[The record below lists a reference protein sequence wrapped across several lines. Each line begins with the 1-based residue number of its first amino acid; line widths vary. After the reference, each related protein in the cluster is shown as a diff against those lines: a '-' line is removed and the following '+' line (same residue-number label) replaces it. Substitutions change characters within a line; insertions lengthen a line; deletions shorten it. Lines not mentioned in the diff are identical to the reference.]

1 MTGRRVG
8 AVVIA
13 VLMGLYHAL
22 PASGQSA
29 VRDLAAG
36 QFRAHLP
43 LGGEFDESKGIGD
56 FATRGDHLY
65 VAAADPQGQWRIF
78 IYDIANR
85 SRPRFITTAP
95 MAGQSGAR
103 FRLNTVQVNGDWLYT
118 AGDSEDLFVID
129 IEHPTLPVVFVR
141 SNALVKDLEDTF
153 DVDFFGFNFAEVQ
166 DIRYRKLIIE
176 DGNMY
181 VLFDFAV
188 DTDALFVPELTSS
201 SVAVIDNID
210 DFPLRICDREDCR
223 QTGTQT
229 RDVLL
234 NNLAD
239 TGDDIKSFD
248 YEDGRLFL
256 GFDELLDV
264 VPVDDSANIK
274 LDRGGCGGIFNCLK
288 ELFIGGDK
296 DRYRDLVVN
305 GDTVYIVFT
314 DGLLVKKVADIR
326 GQERVEQTEIY
337 GIEPTLSFEDSDGFA
352 TVFVDDDK
360 AYLADLNGNVLVL
373 NDADTTTPGV
383 EGALVNA
390 ASNSPDKPPG
400 RVTGMDEDFGDFFVA
415 TNDNGLFII
424 SAFGFDGGSSGGCVS
439 RASGDVNGLTLALL
453 LSPLV
458 GIAGWRGWRRTGV

>member
-29 VRDLAAG
+29 VRDLGAG

-43 LGGEFDESKGIGD
+43 LAGEFDVDRGIGA
-56 FATRGDHLY
+56 FTARGDHLY
-65 VAAADPQGQWRIF
+65 VAAADPQNEWRIF
-78 IYDIANR
+78 IYDITDR
-85 SRPRFITTAP
+85 SRPVFVSTAP
-95 MAGQSGAR
+95 IASQPGAR
-103 FRLNTVQVNGDWLYT
+103 FRLNTVAVQGDWLYT
-118 AGDSEDLFVID
+118 AGDSDDLFVID
-129 IEHPTLPVVFVR
+129 IEHPDLPVVFVR
-141 SNALVKDLEDTF
+141 SSALVKDLEDTF
-153 DVDFFGFNFAEVQ
+153 DIDFFGFNFAEVQ
-166 DIRYRKLIIE
+166 DIKYRKLIIE

-181 VLFDFAV
+181 VLFDFTV

-201 SVAVIDNID
+201 SVAVIDHVD
-210 DFPLRICDREDCR
+210 DFPLRICNREDCR

-264 VPVDDSANIK
+264 VPVDDETNIE
-274 LDRGGCGGIFNCLK
+274 LDRGGCGGIFDCLK
-288 ELFIGGDK
+288 ELFIGGD
-296 DRYRDLVVN
+296 DDPYRDLVVD

-314 DGLLVKKVADIR
+314 DGLLVKKVKEIR
-326 GQERVEQTEIY
+326 GEDSVQQTEILE
-337 GIEPTLSFEDSDGFA
+337 IEPTLNFEDSDGFN

-373 NDADTTTPGV
+373 NDADTATPGV

-390 ASNSPDKPPG
+390 ASTSTGK
-400 RVTGMDEDFGDFFVA
+400 VTGMDEDFGDFFVA

>member
-29 VRDLAAG
+29 VRDLGAG

-43 LGGEFDESKGIGD
+43 LAGEFDVDEGIGG
-56 FATRGDHLY
+56 FVARGDHLY
-65 VAAADPQGQWRIF
+65 VAAADPQGEWRIF
-78 IYDIANR
+78 IYDISDR
-85 SRPRFITTAP
+85 SRPSFISTAP
-95 MAGQSGAR
+95 IASQPGAD
-103 FRLNTVQVNGDWLYT
+103 FRLKTVAVNGDWLYT
-118 AGDSEDLFVID
+118 AGDSDDLFVID

-141 SNALVKDLEDTF
+141 SDALKNDLEDTF
-153 DVDFFGFNFAEVQ
+153 DVDFFGFNFSEVKKV
-166 DIRYRKLIIE
+166 RYRKIIIE
-176 DGNMY
+176 DHNLY
-181 VLFDFAV
+181 VLFDFSIK
-188 DTDALFVPELTSS
+188 TDALFVPDATSS
-201 SVAVIDNID
+201 SVAVIHNVE
-210 DFPLRICDREDCR
+210 DFPLRIAGK
-223 QTGTQT
+223 QTGTNART
-229 RDVLL
+229 GVL

-248 YEDGRLFL
+248 YENGRLFL
-256 GFDELLDV
+256 GFDEVLDV
-264 VPVDDSANIK
+264 VPVGDEKQDIK
-274 LDRGGCGGIFNCLK
+274 LDQGGCGGIFDCLK
-288 ELFIGGDK
+288 ELFIGGD
-296 DRYRDLVVN
+296 DDPYRDLVVD

-314 DGLLVKKVADIR
+314 DGLLVKKVKEIR
-326 GQERVEQTEIY
+326 GEDSVQQTEILE
-337 GIEPTLSFEDSDGFA
+337 IEPTLNFEDSDGFN

-373 NDADTTTPGV
+373 NDADTATPGV

-390 ASNSPDKPPG
+390 ASTSTGK
-400 RVTGMDEDFGDFFVA
+400 VTGMDEDFGDFFVA

>member
-1 MTGRRVG
+1 MMGRHVG

-13 VLMGLYHAL
+13 VLMGLCHTPPVSAQ
-22 PASGQSA
+22 ASV

-43 LGGEFDESKGIGD
+43 LGGEFDEDKGIGD
-56 FATRGDHLY
+56 FAVRGDHLY
-65 VAAADPQGQWRIF
+65 VAAADPQGEWRIF
-78 IYDIANR
+78 IYDITDR
-85 SRPRFITTAP
+85 SNPRFVATEPIASQP
-95 MAGQSGAR
+95 GAN
-103 FRLNTVQVNGDWLYT
+103 FRLNTVAVRGDWLYT
-118 AGDSEDLFVID
+118 AGNNDNLFVID

-141 SNALVKDLEDTF
+141 SDALVNDLEDTF
-153 DVDFFGFNFAEVQ
+153 DIDFFGFQFSEVQ
-166 DIRYRKLIIE
+166 DIKYRKLIIE

-181 VLFDFAV
+181 VLFDFTV
-188 DTDALFVPELTSS
+188 DTDALFVPELTNS
-201 SVAVIDNID
+201 SVAVVNHVD
-210 DFPLRICDREDCR
+210 DFPLRVCGREDCR

-264 VPVDDSANIK
+264 IPVGESTNVE
-274 LDRGGCGGIFNCLK
+274 LDEGGCGGVFDCLK
-288 ELFIGGDK
+288 DLFIGGED
-296 DRYRDLVVN
+296 DPYRDLVVD

-314 DGLLVKKVADIR
+314 DGLLVKKVSGIR
-326 GQERVEQTEIY
+326 GEGRVEQTEILE
-337 GIEPTLSFEDSDGFA
+337 IEPSLNFRDSDGFG

-373 NDADTTTPGV
+373 NDADGATPGV

-390 ASNSPDKPPG
+390 ASASDGK
-400 RVTGMDEDFGDFFVA
+400 VTGMDEDFGDFFVA
-415 TNDNGLFII
+415 TSDNGLFII
-424 SAFGFDGGSSGGCVS
+424 TAFGFDGGSSGGCVS
-439 RASGDVNGLTLALL
+439 RPSGQVNGLTLALL
-453 LSPLV
+453 LLPLV
-458 GIAGWRGWRRTGV
+458 GIAGWRGRRRTGF